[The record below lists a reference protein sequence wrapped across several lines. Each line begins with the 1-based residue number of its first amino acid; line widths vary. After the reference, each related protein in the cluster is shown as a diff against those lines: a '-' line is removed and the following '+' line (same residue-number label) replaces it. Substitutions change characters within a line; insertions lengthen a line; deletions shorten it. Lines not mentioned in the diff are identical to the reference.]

1 MQKRNIIILLLVL
14 GVVIGFGIYQIKIKP
29 SEVKPP
35 VSEQKEEIA
44 KEEPPVSEEKE
55 EIAKEEE
62 FIPSERA
69 GKFYISGGESLP
81 VFTREVIVDPFKV
94 KEGEKQ
100 VFSIWA
106 KDPQGVEKV
115 TANIKTDIGE
125 EIIELKL
132 VEGTVEEGRWMS
144 SWITKD
150 ISAKSSYSTVFQAKN
165 KEDKVTQMT
174 LSWQVER

>member
-1 MQKRNIIILLLVL
+1 MQKRNLIILLLIL
-14 GVVIGFGIYQIKIKP
+14 AIVIGFAIYLVKIKP
-29 SEVKPP
+29 SGVK
-35 VSEQKEEIA
+35 
-44 KEEPPVSEEKE
+44 PPVSEEKE

-69 GKFYISGGESLP
+69 EKFYISGGGEDFP

-100 VFSIWA
+100 FFSIWA
-106 KDPQGVEKV
+106 KDPQGIEKV

-132 VEGTVEEGRWMS
+132 VEGTVEEGRWIG

-150 ISAKSSYSTVFQAKN
+150 ISAETSYSTIFRTEN
-165 KEDKVTQMT
+165 KEGKETQMPIT
-174 LSWQVER
+174 WQIEK